1 MSRHLVFGDI
11 HGCFNALRAL
21 CALVRLRRDDTLVF
35 LGDYVNKGPDSKA
48 VLNEILRLDRLYRL
62 IPLRG
67 NHDILM
73 HRARTSAEAYRQWL
87 QSGGSAT
94 LSSYAA
100 AGEPPGLSRIPQA
113 HWHFLEHRLLPFH
126 ETATHIFVHAGVHP
140 DLALGQQPEAV
151 LFHEKGAI
159 QRPHNSGKIVV
170 HGHTAQKSGQ
180 PFTNG
185 HSICLDTWCYG
196 KGWLSCLDVDAGVL
210 YQANQHRQTRTAR
223 LAALRDL
230 REDEGESRR
239 NPEGAN
245 RPGATDAELSG
256 QQA

>member
-11 HGCFNALRAL
+11 HGCFEALRTL

-35 LGDYVNKGPDSKA
+35 LGDYVNKGPNSKA
-48 VLNEILRLDRLYRL
+48 VLDEILRLDRLYRL

-73 HRARTSAEAYRQWL
+73 LRARTSADAYRRWL

-94 LSSYAA
+94 LGSYAP
-100 AGEPPGLSRIPQA
+100 AGDSSGLSRIPQA

-126 ETATHIFVHAGVHP
+126 ETATHIFVHASVRP
-140 DLALGQQPEAV
+140 DLPLGQQPDNV
-151 LFHEKGAI
+151 LFHEKGAV
-159 QRPHNSGKIVV
+159 QQPHGSGKIVV

-196 KGWLSCLDVDAGVL
+196 KGWLTCLDAGAGIL
-210 YQANQHRQTRTAR
+210 YQANQNRQTRT
-223 LAALRDL
+223 LDLVALRAL
-230 REDEGESRR
+230 RGDGMILEGTTGERA
-239 NPEGAN
+239 G
-245 RPGATDAELSG
+245 L
-256 QQA
+256 